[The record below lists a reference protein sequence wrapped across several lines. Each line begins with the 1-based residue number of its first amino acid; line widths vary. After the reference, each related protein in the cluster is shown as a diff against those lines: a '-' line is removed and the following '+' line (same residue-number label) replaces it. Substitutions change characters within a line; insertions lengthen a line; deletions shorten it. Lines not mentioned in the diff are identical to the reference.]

1 MFKDIKETAFDEQTN
16 TKISAGKKKSLD
28 GLNIKMAMT
37 ERASELEDRP
47 IELVQ
52 SEEQRGRMISKK

>member
-1 MFKDIKETAFDEQTN
+1 MNKLIEKSQQE
-16 TKISAGKKKSLD
+16 KKSLD

-47 IELVQ
+47 TEPVQ
-52 SEEQRGRMISKK
+52 GPIWRTKGKNDF